1 MAKRSP
7 EDYVAMSDAVENG
20 EYTVKPEQQM
30 ARLDTFARLKAAI
43 ETALGQYRHSD
54 LTDGQLAA
62 QIFLAIFKENIAFY
76 LDPQED

>member
-1 MAKRSP
+1 MQKEARKTTRN
-7 EDYVAMSDAVENG
+7 AVENG
-20 EYTVKPEQQM
+20 EYTIVKPEQQM